1 MTLRRPADEVARL
14 GDEIYDREIRPLVEA
29 DHLGDYLAIDI
40 ESGCWSI
47 GETLTE
53 ARDRL
58 DLQRPAAHDVFLM
71 RVGHPVLHHFGGRP
85 LRSAQ

>member
-14 GDEIYDREIRPLVEA
+14 GDELYDRDIRPLVEA
-29 DHLGDYLAIDI
+29 EHLGEFLAIDV
-40 ESGCWSI
+40 ESGVWSL
-47 GETLTE
+47 GGTLTE

-58 DLQRPAAHDVFLM
+58 DVQRPAAHDVFLM

-85 LRSAQ
+85 LKSAQ